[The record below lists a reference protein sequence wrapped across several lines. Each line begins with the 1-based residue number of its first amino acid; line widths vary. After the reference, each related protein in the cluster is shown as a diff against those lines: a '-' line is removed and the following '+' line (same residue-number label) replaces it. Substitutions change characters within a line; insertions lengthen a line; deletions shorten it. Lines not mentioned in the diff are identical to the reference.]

1 MKGLTERQK
10 QVLDFIKN
18 YIRSSR
24 YPPTIREI
32 ADHLSISVKGAYDH
46 LKALERKGR
55 VRCDINRS
63 RAIELLEE
71 TEADPDAAYVTIP
84 ILGTVAAGR
93 PIFADE
99 NYEGMIR
106 LPSDMLSR
114 GAQYFALRVR
124 GDSMIDAGILSGD
137 LAIIKKRETAENGSI
152 VVAMVD
158 EAVTLKRFYKEQ
170 NRVRLQPENPRHRP
184 IYTTDCRVLGTL
196 SRLVRDYE

>member
-1 MKGLTERQK
+1 MKALTEKQK
-10 QVLDFIKN
+10 SVISFI
-18 YIRSSR
+18 SSFIMAHK

-32 ADHLSISVKGAYDH
+32 AEHFQISVKGAYDH